1 MNHYPETSMHFLTC
15 TLVLCACLL
24 ANAAQAQVVV
34 KDPWVRATVPAQKA
48 TGAFMQL
55 QAAADS
61 KLVAASSPVA
71 GIVEVHEMAMEHDV
85 MRMRQIP
92 FLTLPAG
99 KTVQLSP
106 GGYHIML
113 LELKRQAKEG
123 DKLPLSLVIEGK
135 DGRRKTIQTEA
146 VVRGLTASAPSHGTR
161 HGH

>member
-1 MNHYPETSMHFLTC
+1 MHFLTR
-15 TLVLCACLL
+15 TVVLCACLL
-24 ANAAQAQVVV
+24 AGAAQAQVVV
-34 KDPWVRATVPAQKA
+34 KGPWVRATVPAQKA

-55 QAAADS
+55 EAAADS

-92 FLTLPAG
+92 YLTLPAG
-99 KTVQLSP
+99 KTVELSP

-123 DKLPLSLVIEGK
+123 DKLPLSLIIEGK
-135 DGRRKTIQTEA
+135 DGHRKTIQTEA
-146 VVRGLTASAPSHGTR
+146 VVRGLAAGAPLHGAQ